1 MKVLYDSNV
10 LIKYLAGD
18 DKARTL
24 VEKVINGEW
33 EGFITGIV
41 VSETIYIYLRLALD
55 VPRYKLRELI
65 IKQDERINNLLEED
79 IRPLLSFFNLITTET
94 NIEELLDIIES
105 YGLLPNDALIAVA
118 ALKHG
123 ISTISTFDEDF
134 RRVPWLRVIP

>member
-18 DKARTL
+18 EKARTL

-33 EGFITGIV
+33 SGYITGTIA
-41 VSETIYIYLRLALD
+41 SETIYVYLRLALD
-55 VPRYKLRELI
+55 VSRYKLKELI
-65 IKQDERINNLLEED
+65 TKQDEKVKNLLEED
-79 IRPLLSFFNLITTET
+79 VRPLLSLFNLITPET
-94 NIEELLDIIES
+94 SVEELLNLIES

-123 ISTISTFDEDF
+123 ISTIATFDEDF
-134 RRVPWLRVIP
+134 KRIPWLKVIP